1 MKTLTAMRTSQIGK
15 FARFLEEHPG
25 FAPELIGD
33 NAYVYGFRV
42 GKTLLSIDEMETMI
56 DTLVDAQE
64 AAPLR
69 TLLPATGKR
78 RP

>member
-25 FAPELIGD
+25 FSPALFGE
-33 NAYVYGFRV
+33 NADVYGFRV
-42 GKTLLSIDEMETMI
+42 GESLLSIDEMERLI
-56 DTLVDAQE
+56 DTPLQTHLALAQTRLS
-64 AAPLR
+64 AMS
-69 TLLPATGKR
+69 KR